1 MESCLSVILRVFK
14 HLGYNNAHILNIKGL
29 SLDKEFEL
37 KKGSTENIPLSD
49 ESVDFI
55 VSTLSLHHWINP
67 TKVYS
72 EFFRFLKYRGN
83 LLIFD
88 FRRDSRKRYH
98 WFLKFITKVITPEA
112 LKKIGEPLGSLQASY
127 DMNELNKISKSS
139 PFRNITFHNALC
151 WIFIESKK

>member
-1 MESCLSVILRVFK
+1 M
-14 HLGYNNAHILNIKGL
+14 
-29 SLDKEFEL
+29 DKEIEL
-37 KKGSTENIPLSD
+37 KKGSTENLPLSD

-72 EFFRFLKYRGN
+72 EIFRILKSGGT

-88 FRRDSRKRYH
+88 FRRDSRKQCD
-98 WFLKFITKVITPEA
+98 WFLKFITKVIAPKA

-127 DMNELNKISKSS
+127 DINELNKISKSS
-139 PFRNITFHNALC
+139 PFRNITFHYALC